1 MQLNDAKT
9 RYILLGLAVLAIL
22 AGIITLFA
30 WGSSANR
37 AEPTVSV
44 EAIYT
49 AAYQTFTA
57 QQATQQALLPPT
69 STPSATLFPTL
80 PIPTQPFV
88 LPPTAFSS
96 PTAGVVQGCDNSA
109 FVSDVTIPDGTVM
122 SPGQKFTK
130 TWLMQNTGSCT
141 WDTDYSMAFVSGEA
155 MSGAKTLLTVPVPP
169 GRQIKISIDLIAPT
183 ETGTFKGF
191 WRLMNSSGVFFGNTP
206 WVSIKVAT
214 ATPTATSAPTNTS
227 APPTETPTTPSP

>member
-9 RYILLGLAVLAIL
+9 RYILLGVAVLAIL

-30 WGSSANR
+30 WGSSSNR

-69 STPSATLFPTL
+69 GTPTATLFPTL
-80 PIPTQPFV
+80 PMPTQPFL

-96 PTAGVVQGCDNSA
+96 PTAGVVQGCDKSV

-130 TWLMQNTGSCT
+130 TWLMQN
-141 WDTDYSMAFVSGEA
+141 A
-155 MSGAKTLLTVPVPP
+155 
-169 GRQIKISIDLIAPT
+169 GRSEERRVGK
-183 ETGTFKGF
+183 
-191 WRLMNSSGVFFGNTP
+191 
-206 WVSIKVAT
+206 
-214 ATPTATSAPTNTS
+214 
-227 APPTETPTTPSP
+227 